1 VVADKAQTY
10 WPRLEG
16 LAPWFLRNANC
27 QDTYELL
34 SNHDRGPE
42 APNGASS
49 WRKKCQQ
56 EVAVVLRKFTFGL
69 LAGLFSLSVILLDGS
84 PGWAQKG
91 RIKIAVQGP
100 LSGEQAALG
109 EHIKLGAQLAVEEAA
124 KSFKSAGFEL
134 VFVPYDDQAK
144 PEVGVANARNIVA
157 DQDVLVLVGHFNSGV
172 ALPAS
177 EVYKDA
183 SLAMI
188 SPANTATEI
197 TDRGYSN
204 VNRVCGRDD
213 VQGPVGARF
222 AAQELKLKSV
232 YIIHDKTLYG
242 QGVAD
247 NFRSEA
253 NKLGLKVL
261 GYDGT
266 EERANFAP
274 MIIPM
279 KAKNPD
285 LVYFGGIYHQGGLL
299 LKQMRE
305 KGVKAAFMGPDGLD
319 SSEMVKIAGAQVIGS
334 YYTTV
339 AGPPDAYPESAAF
352 AKRFKQRFG
361 KEVESFAMYGYDA
374 AQVGIKAIEQTLQSN
389 GGKKPS
395 RAEVS
400 AAVRKLKNFKGVTGS
415 ISFDSKGDPV
425 KAKYFVLQFE
435 KRSYPGKVV
444 KVVEQQ
450 APQAPSRKL

>member
-1 VVADKAQTY
+1 MVNLNKRKGVSIVLK
-10 WPRLEG
+10 RI
-16 LAPWFLRNANC
+16 
-27 QDTYELL
+27 LL
-34 SNHDRGPE
+34 SSFFVFLTLLP
-42 APNGASS
+42 A
-49 WRKKCQQ
+49 
-56 EVAVVLRKFTFGL
+56 AV
-69 LAGLFSLSVILLDGS
+69 
-84 PGWAQKG
+84 WAQKG
-91 RIKIAVQGP
+91 TIKIAVQAP

-109 EHIKLGAQLAVEEAA
+109 EHVKLGAQLAVEEAT
-124 KSFKSAGFEL
+124 KPFKALGFDL

-157 DQDVLVLVGHFNSGV
+157 DPNVLVLVGHFNSGV
-172 ALPAS
+172 ALPSS

-183 SLAMI
+183 MLAMI

-197 TDRGYSN
+197 TDRGYPN

-222 AAQELKLKSV
+222 AAQDLKHKSV

-247 NFRSEA
+247 NFRNEA

-261 GYDGT
+261 GYEGT
-266 EERANFAP
+266 EERANFSP
-274 MIIPM
+274 IITPM

-305 KGVKAAFMGPDGLD
+305 KGVNAIFMGPDGLD
-319 SSEMVKIAGAQVIGS
+319 SSEMVKIAGAQVVGS

-352 AKRFKQRFG
+352 AKKFKQRFG

-374 AQVGIKAIEQTLQSN
+374 ALVGIEAIEQSIQSN
-389 GGKKPS
+389 GGQKPS

-400 AAVRKLKNFKGVTGS
+400 SAVRKLKNFKGVTGA
-415 ISFDSKGDPV
+415 IAFDNKGDPV

-444 KVVEQQ
+444 KVIEQQ
-450 APQAPSRKL
+450 APQALAKKS

>member
-1 VVADKAQTY
+1 VLK
-10 WPRLEG
+10 RI
-16 LAPWFLRNANC
+16 FLSMLC
-27 QDTYELL
+27 
-34 SNHDRGPE
+34 
-42 APNGASS
+42 
-49 WRKKCQQ
+49 
-56 EVAVVLRKFTFGL
+56 V
-69 LAGLFSLSVILLDGS
+69 LSVSL
-84 PGWAQKG
+84 PATVWAQKG
-91 RIKIAVQGP
+91 TIKIAVQAP

-109 EHIKLGAQLAVEEAA
+109 EHIKLGAQLAVEEAT
-124 KSFKSAGFEL
+124 KSFKSLGFDL

-157 DQDVLVLVGHFNSGV
+157 DPNVMVLVGHFNSGV

-183 SLAMI
+183 MLAMI

-197 TDRGYSN
+197 TDRGYPN

-213 VQGPVGARF
+213 VQGPVGAQF
-222 AAQELKLKSV
+222 AAQDLKRKSV

-247 NFRSEA
+247 NFRNEA

-261 GYDGT
+261 GYEGT
-266 EERANFAP
+266 EERANFSP
-274 MIIPM
+274 IITPM

-305 KGVKAAFMGPDGLD
+305 KGVNAAFMGPDGLD
-319 SSEMVKIAGAQVIGS
+319 SSEMVKIAGSQVVGS

-339 AGPPDAYPESAAF
+339 AGPPAAYPESAAF
-352 AKRFKQRFG
+352 ATKFKQRFG

-374 AQVGIKAIEQTLQSN
+374 ALVGIKAIEQTLQTN
-389 GGKKPS
+389 GGKRPS

-400 AAVRKLKNFKGVTGS
+400 AAVRNLKNFRGVTGS
-415 ISFDSKGDPV
+415 IAFDNKGDPI

-444 KVVEQQ
+444 KVIEQQ
-450 APQAPSRKL
+450 APEAKKL

>member
-1 VVADKAQTY
+1 MFK
-10 WPRLEG
+10 
-16 LAPWFLRNANC
+16 
-27 QDTYELL
+27 
-34 SNHDRGPE
+34 
-42 APNGASS
+42 
-49 WRKKCQQ
+49 
-56 EVAVVLRKFTFGL
+56 
-69 LAGLFSLSVILLDGS
+69 
-84 PGWAQKG
+84 
-91 RIKIAVQGP
+91 
-100 LSGEQAALG
+100 ALG
-109 EHIKLGAQLAVEEAA
+109 
-124 KSFKSAGFEL
+124 FDL

-157 DQDVLVLVGHFNSGV
+157 DPDVLALVGHFNSGV

-183 SLAMI
+183 MLAMI

-197 TDRGYSN
+197 TDRGYPN

-222 AAQELKLKSV
+222 AAQDLRVKSV

-247 NFRSEA
+247 NFRNEA
-253 NKLGLKVL
+253 TKLGLKVL

-279 KAKNPD
+279 KAKSPD
-285 LVYFGGIYHQGGLL
+285 LVYFGGIYYQGGLL

-305 KGVKAAFMGPDGLD
+305 KGVKALFMGPDGLD
-319 SSEMVKIAGAQVIGS
+319 SSEMVKITGAPVIGS

-339 AGPPDAYPESAAF
+339 AGPPDAYPETAAF
-352 AKRFKQRFG
+352 IKEFKQRFG
-361 KEVESFAMYGYDA
+361 KQVESFGMYGYDA
-374 AQVGIKAIEQTLQSN
+374 AQVGLAGIEQAIQAN

-400 AAVRKLKNFKGVTGS
+400 AAIRKLKNFKGVTGS
-415 ISFDSKGDPV
+415 ITFDNKGDPV
-425 KAKYFVLQFE
+425 KAKYFVLQFD

-444 KVVEQQ
+444 KVIEQS
-450 APQAPSRKL
+450 APQAKKS

>member
-1 VVADKAQTY
+1 MCKRVY
-10 WPRLEG
+10 LSF
-16 LAPWFLRNANC
+16 FLV
-27 QDTYELL
+27 L
-34 SNHDRGPE
+34 S
-42 APNGASS
+42 
-49 WRKKCQQ
+49 
-56 EVAVVLRKFTFGL
+56 
-69 LAGLFSLSVILLDGS
+69 ILL
-84 PGWAQKG
+84 PAPVWAQKG
-91 RIKIAVQGP
+91 TIKIAVQSP

-109 EHIKLGAQLAVEEAA
+109 EHIKLGAQLAVEETT
-124 KSFKSAGFEL
+124 KPFKALGFDL

-144 PEVGVANARNIVA
+144 PEVGVANARNVVA
-157 DQDVLVLVGHFNSGV
+157 DPDVLVLVGHFNSGV

-183 SLAMI
+183 MLAMI

-197 TDRGYSN
+197 TDRGYPN

-222 AAQELKLKSV
+222 GAEDLKLKSV

-247 NFRSEA
+247 NFRNEA
-253 NKLGLKVL
+253 NKLGVKVL
-261 GYDGT
+261 GYEGT
-266 EERANFAP
+266 EERANFSPLITP
-274 MIIPM
+274 MR
-279 KAKNPD
+279 AKNPG

-305 KGVKAAFMGPDGLD
+305 KGMNAAFMGPDGLD
-319 SSEMVKIAGAQVIGS
+319 SSEMVKIAGSQVVGS

-352 AKRFKQRFG
+352 AKKFKQRFG

-374 AQVGIKAIEQTLQSN
+374 ALVGIKAIEQNLQTN

-400 AAVRKLKNFKGVTGS
+400 AAIRKLKDFKGVTGS
-415 ISFDSKGDPV
+415 IAFDNKGDPV

-444 KVVEQQ
+444 KVIEQQ
-450 APQAPSRKL
+450 APAAISKKS

>member
-1 VVADKAQTY
+1 MLKRFAV
-10 WPRLEG
+10 
-16 LAPWFLRNANC
+16 FLFFA
-27 QDTYELL
+27 L
-34 SNHDRGPE
+34 
-42 APNGASS
+42 
-49 WRKKCQQ
+49 
-56 EVAVVLRKFTFGL
+56 FTCL
-69 LAGLFSLSVILLDGS
+69 PSV
-84 PGWAQKG
+84 WAQKG
-91 RIKIAVQGP
+91 TIKIAIQAP

-109 EHIKLGAQLAVEEAA
+109 EHIKLGAQLAVQESVA
-124 KSFKSAGFEL
+124 SFKKQGFDL

-157 DQDVLVLVGHFNSGV
+157 DPDVLLLVGHFNSGV

-183 SLAMI
+183 MLAMI

-197 TDRGYSN
+197 TDRGYPN

-222 AAQELKLKSV
+222 GFQDLKLRSV

-247 NFRSEA
+247 KFRDEA
-253 NKLGLKVL
+253 MKLGMKLL

-279 KAKNPD
+279 KAKKPA

-305 KGVKAAFMGPDGLD
+305 KGVDAVFMGPDGFD
-319 SSEMVKIAGAQVIGS
+319 SSEIVKIAGAHIKGT

-352 AKRFKQRFG
+352 AKKFKQRFG

-374 AQVGIKAIEQTLQSN
+374 AQVGIKAMEQAIQANS
-389 GGKKPS
+389 GKKPS
-395 RAEVS
+395 RAQVS
-400 AAVRKLKNFKGVTGS
+400 AAIRKLKNFKGVTGS
-415 ISFDSKGDPV
+415 IAFDNKGDPV
-425 KAKYFVLQFE
+425 KARYFVLRFD

-444 KVVEQQ
+444 KIIEQE
-450 APQAPSRKL
+450 APRAKKP

>member
-1 VVADKAQTY
+1 MTVLQRAITI
-10 WPRLEG
+10 
-16 LAPWFLRNANC
+16 LAACLVW
-27 QDTYELL
+27 QV
-34 SNHDRGPE
+34 
-42 APNGASS
+42 SS
-49 WRKKCQQ
+49 
-56 EVAVVLRKFTFGL
+56 A
-69 LAGLFSLSVILLDGS
+69 A
-84 PGWAQKG
+84 WAQKG
-91 RIKIAVQGP
+91 TIKVALQAP

-109 EHIKLGAQLAVEEAA
+109 EHIKLGAQLAVEEMT
-124 KSFKSAGFEL
+124 KNFKGLGFDL

-144 PEVGVANARNIVA
+144 PEVGVANARNIVS
-157 DQDVLVLVGHFNSGV
+157 DPDVLLLVGHFNSGV
-172 ALPAS
+172 ALPSS

-183 SLAMI
+183 MLAMI

-197 TDRGYSN
+197 TDRGYPN

-213 VQGPVGARF
+213 VQGPAGARF
-222 AAQELKLKSV
+222 AAQDLKLKSV
-232 YIIHDKTLYG
+232 YIVHDKTLYG

-253 NKLGLKVL
+253 ERLGMKVL
-261 GYDGT
+261 GYEGT

-274 MIIPM
+274 LIVPM
-279 KAKNPD
+279 RARNPD

-319 SSEMVKIAGAQVIGS
+319 SSEMVKIAGAQVVGS

-352 AKRFKQRFG
+352 AKKFKQRFG

-374 AQVGIKAIEQTLQSN
+374 TAVGLRAIERAIQAN

-395 RAEVS
+395 RAQVS
-400 AAVRKLKNFKGVTGS
+400 SAVRQTKDYRGITGP
-415 ISFDSKGDPV
+415 IAFDAKGDPV
-425 KAKYFVLQFE
+425 KAKYFVLRFE

-444 KVVEQQ
+444 KIIEQQ
-450 APQAPSRKL
+450 APQAKKA

>member
-1 VVADKAQTY
+1 MLRPIVS
-10 WPRLEG
+10 
-16 LAPWFLRNANC
+16 FLV
-27 QDTYELL
+27 L
-34 SNHDRGPE
+34 SWVLNIPVT
-42 APNGASS
+42 AS
-49 WRKKCQQ
+49 
-56 EVAVVLRKFTFGL
+56 
-69 LAGLFSLSVILLDGS
+69 
-84 PGWAQKG
+84 AQKG
-91 RIKIAVQGP
+91 TIKIAVQAP

-109 EHIKLGAQLAVEEAA
+109 EYVKLGAQLAVEEAT
-124 KSFKSAGFEL
+124 KTFKALGFDL
-134 VFVPYDDQAK
+134 IFVPYDDQAK
-144 PEVGVANARNIVA
+144 PEVGVANARAIIA
-157 DQDVLVLVGHFNSGV
+157 DPDVLALVGHFNSGV

-183 SLAMI
+183 MLAMI

-197 TDRGYSN
+197 TDRGYPN

-222 AAQELKLKSV
+222 AVQDLKAKSV
-232 YIIHDKTLYG
+232 YIIQDKTVYG

-253 NKLGLKVL
+253 IKLGLKVL

-285 LVYFGGIYHQGGLL
+285 LVYFGGIYNQGGLL

-319 SSEMVKIAGAQVIGS
+319 SSEMVKIAGAAVIGS

-339 AGPPDAYPESAAF
+339 AGPPGAYPETAAF

-361 KEVESFAMYGYDA
+361 KEVESFGLYGYDA
-374 AQVGIKAIEQTLQSN
+374 AQVGIAAIEQAIRSE

-395 RAEVS
+395 RTAVS
-400 AAVRKLKNFKGVTGS
+400 AAIRKLKNFKGVTGS
-415 ISFDSKGDPV
+415 ITFDNKGDPV
-425 KAKYFVLQFE
+425 KAKYFVLQFN
-435 KRSYPGKVV
+435 KRSYPGSVV
-444 KVVEQQ
+444 KVIEQT
-450 APQAPSRKL
+450 APQAKKS

>member
-1 VVADKAQTY
+1 V
-10 WPRLEG
+10 
-16 LAPWFLRNANC
+16 
-27 QDTYELL
+27 
-34 SNHDRGPE
+34 
-42 APNGASS
+42 
-49 WRKKCQQ
+49 RK
-56 EVAVVLRKFTFGL
+56 RIF
-69 LAGLFSLSVILLDGS
+69 LSVFLVVSLLL
-84 PGWAQKG
+84 PAAVWAQKG
-91 RIKIAVQGP
+91 TIKIAIQSP

-109 EHIKLGAQLAVEEAA
+109 EHIKLGAQLAVEEAT
-124 KSFKSAGFEL
+124 KSFKALGFDL

-144 PEVGVANARNIVA
+144 PEVGVANARNVVA
-157 DQDVLVLVGHFNSGV
+157 DPDVLVLVGHFNSGV
-172 ALPAS
+172 ALPSS

-183 SLAMI
+183 MLVMI

-197 TDRGYSN
+197 TDRGYPN

-222 AAQELKLKSV
+222 AAQDLKLKSV

-247 NFRSEA
+247 NFRNEA

-261 GYDGT
+261 GYEGT
-266 EERANFAP
+266 EERANFSPIITP
-274 MIIPM
+274 MR
-279 KAKNPD
+279 AKNPG

-305 KGVKAAFMGPDGLD
+305 KGMNAAFMGPDGLD
-319 SSEMVKIAGAQVIGS
+319 SSEMVKIAGAQVVGS

-352 AKRFKQRFG
+352 AKKYKQRFG

-374 AQVGIKAIEQTLQSN
+374 AMVGIKAVEQTLQAN

-400 AAVRKLKNFKGVTGS
+400 AAVRKLKNFKGVTGA
-415 ISFDSKGDPV
+415 IAFDDKGDPV

-444 KVVEQQ
+444 KVIEQQ
-450 APQAPSRKL
+450 APAAITKKS

>member
-1 VVADKAQTY
+1 MGDLNKRRGSTIVLK
-10 WPRLEG
+10 RIL
-16 LAPWFLRNANC
+16 
-27 QDTYELL
+27 LL
-34 SNHDRGPE
+34 SFFVFLTLLP
-42 APNGASS
+42 A
-49 WRKKCQQ
+49 
-56 EVAVVLRKFTFGL
+56 AV
-69 LAGLFSLSVILLDGS
+69 
-84 PGWAQKG
+84 WAQKG
-91 RIKIAVQGP
+91 TIKIAVQAP

-109 EHIKLGAQLAVEEAA
+109 EHVKLGAQLAVEEAT
-124 KSFKSAGFEL
+124 KPFKALGFDL

-157 DQDVLVLVGHFNSGV
+157 DPNVLVLVGHFNSGV

-183 SLAMI
+183 MLAMI

-197 TDRGYSN
+197 TDRGYPN

-222 AAQELKLKSV
+222 AAQDLKLKSV

-247 NFRSEA
+247 NFRNEA

-305 KGVKAAFMGPDGLD
+305 KGLNAVFMGPDGLD
-319 SSEMVKIAGAQVIGS
+319 SSEMVKIAGPQVVGS

-352 AKRFKQRFG
+352 AKKFKQRFG

-374 AQVGIKAIEQTLQSN
+374 ALVGIKAIEQTIQSN
-389 GGKKPS
+389 GGQKPS

-400 AAVRKLKNFKGVTGS
+400 SAVRKLKNFKGVTGA
-415 ISFDSKGDPV
+415 IAFDNKGDPV

-444 KVVEQQ
+444 KVIEQQ
-450 APQAPSRKL
+450 APQALAKKS

>member
-1 VVADKAQTY
+1 MVV
-10 WPRLEG
+10 R
-16 LAPWFLRNANC
+16 RII
-27 QDTYELL
+27 
-34 SNHDRGPE
+34 
-42 APNGASS
+42 
-49 WRKKCQQ
+49 
-56 EVAVVLRKFTFGL
+56 
-69 LAGLFSLSVILLDGS
+69 SVILFTLLCHVPLS
-84 PGWAQKG
+84 AWAQKG
-91 RIKIAVQGP
+91 TIKIAVQGP
-100 LSGEQAALG
+100 LSGEQAAVG
-109 EHIKLGAQLAVEEAA
+109 EHIKLGAQLAVEEATKA
-124 KSFKSAGFEL
+124 FKTLGFDVVL
-134 VFVPYDDQAK
+134 VPYDDQAK

-157 DQDVLVLVGHFNSGV
+157 DPDVLVLVGHFNSGV

-183 SLAMI
+183 MLAMV

-197 TDRGYSN
+197 TDRGYPN

-222 AAQELKLKSV
+222 AAQDLKLKSV

-261 GYDGT
+261 GYEGT

-279 KAKNPD
+279 RARKPD

-299 LKQMRE
+299 LKQMRD

-319 SSEMVKIAGAQVIGS
+319 SSEMVNITGAQVIGS

-339 AGPPDAYPESAAF
+339 AGPPEAYPESATF
-352 AKRFKQRFG
+352 AKKFKQRFG

-374 AQVGIKAIEQTLQSN
+374 ALVGIKAIEQTLQGN

-395 RAEVS
+395 RPEVS
-400 AAVRKLKNFKGVTGS
+400 AAVRKLKNFKGVTGA
-415 ISFDSKGDPV
+415 IAFDNKGDPV

-444 KVVEQQ
+444 KVIEQQ
-450 APQAPSRKL
+450 APQTVAQKK